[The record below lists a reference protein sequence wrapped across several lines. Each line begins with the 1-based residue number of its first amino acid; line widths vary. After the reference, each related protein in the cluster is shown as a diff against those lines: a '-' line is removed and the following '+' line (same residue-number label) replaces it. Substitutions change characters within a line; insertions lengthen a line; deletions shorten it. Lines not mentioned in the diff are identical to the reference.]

1 MNRISP
7 DWIPPMEVGNL
18 KTDVSKVYENQYN
31 LDIH

>member
-18 KTDVSKVYENQYN
+18 KTDVRKVYEIQFY

>member
-18 KTDVSKVYENQYN
+18 KTDVSKVYEIQFY